1 MNLSYW
7 EQTSF
12 INYDYIIIGSGI
24 TGLSLACELADA
36 YPKASIGVLERGLL
50 PSGATTKNA
59 GFACIG
65 SLSEKAHDLH
75 LMGESKFLE
84 LIQHRWEGLQILRQ
98 RLGDKAIDFQLH
110 GGFELV
116 LENQN
121 YDFLNQ
127 LEKINTLLEPMLGK
141 EVFSVQNEKI
151 KAFGFNANSVKQ
163 LLQNKVE
170 GQIDSGKMMR
180 ALLDLCKQKGVT
192 ILNGAQVE
200 SLKESQQG
208 MEVNCIGIQL
218 KARAVF
224 LCTNAFTKTFLPDE
238 DLQPGRGQVIVTK
251 PIDNLKIKGIFSFDE
266 GYYYFRNIADRII
279 FGGGRNLDFEGEQTI
294 EFGSNQFIL
303 NQLKQHLKD
312 TILYETPFEIDYHWS
327 GIMAFGGNKQALVKK
342 VSNHLYVGARLN
354 GMGVAIGSKVA
365 QQLLTLLRQHS

>member
-1 MNLSYW
+1 
-7 EQTSF
+7 
-12 INYDYIIIGSGI
+12 
-24 TGLSLACELADA
+24 
-36 YPKASIGVLERGLL
+36 
-50 PSGATTKNA
+50 
-59 GFACIG
+59 
-65 SLSEKAHDLH
+65 
-75 LMGESKFLE
+75 MGESKFLE

-127 LEKINTLLEPMLGK
+127 LEKVNNLLEPMLGK

-151 KAFGFNANSVKQ
+151 KDFGFNTNSVKQ
-163 LLQNKVE
+163 LVQNKVE

-200 SLKESQQG
+200 SLTESQQG

-266 GYYYFRNIADRII
+266 GYYYFRNIENRII

-312 TILYETPFEIDYHWS
+312 TILPETPFEIDYNWS

>member
-7 EQTSF
+7 EQTSYT
-12 INYDYIIIGSGI
+12 NYDYIIVGSGI

-36 YPKASIGVLERGLL
+36 YPNASILVLERGIL

-65 SLSEKAHDLH
+65 SLSEKVYDLQ
-75 LMGESKFLE
+75 LMGESSFLQ
-84 LIQHRWEGLQILRQ
+84 LIQDRWEGLQILRK
-98 RLGDKAIDFQLH
+98 RLGDKAIDFQLQ
-110 GGFELV
+110 GGYELV

-127 LEKINTLLEPMLGK
+127 LEKINTMLEPLLGK
-141 EVFSVQNEKI
+141 DVFSVQNEKI
-151 KAFGFNANSVKQ
+151 KDFGLNTNAVK
-163 LLQNKVE
+163 LLVQNKVE

-180 ALLDLCKQKGVT
+180 ALFKLCQQKGVT

-200 SLKESQQG
+200 SLTEGQQG
-208 MEVNCIGIQL
+208 MQVNCTGIQL

-224 LCTNAFTKTFLPDE
+224 LCTNAFTKTFLPNE

-266 GYYYFRNIADRII
+266 GYYYFRNINDRII
-279 FGGGRNLDFEGEQTI
+279 FGGGRNLDFEGEQTT

-303 NQLKQHLKD
+303 NQLKQHLKE
-312 TILYETPFEIDYHWS
+312 TILPETPFEIDYHWS

-342 VSNHLYVGARLN
+342 VSEHLYVGARLN